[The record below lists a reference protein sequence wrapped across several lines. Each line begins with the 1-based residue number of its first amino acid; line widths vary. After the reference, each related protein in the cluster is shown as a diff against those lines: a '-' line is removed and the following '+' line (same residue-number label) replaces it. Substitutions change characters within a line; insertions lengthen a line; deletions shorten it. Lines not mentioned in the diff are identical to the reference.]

1 MLRRSEGPAH
11 LTWRHNEGTVADH
24 WKRPNVIHPFIRRSA
39 LEIFNGLRQLDGSE
53 EIRPAWVQSLT
64 KNKKGAAKVSSGAGG
79 GGDVVVPGSQ
89 SIPMDVN
96 RFDGGITFMLPVD
109 TNIVE
114 GDVVK
119 FEFAYTVRRGSPWSN
134 HSEAD
139 FDISAGDLHVE
150 VNGGKIVETES
161 TT

>member
-1 MLRRSEGPAH
+1 M
-11 LTWRHNEGTVADH
+11 
-24 WKRPNVIHPFIRRSA
+24 
-39 LEIFNGLRQLDGSE
+39 
-53 EIRPAWVQSLT
+53 
-64 KNKKGAAKVSSGAGG
+64 
-79 GGDVVVPGSQ
+79 PGSQ

-150 VNGGKIVETES
+150 VNGGKIVETGVNNVEVLISDKGEFTLEIAGFDES
-161 TT
+161 LERVSRTTIPNTGGDEQ